1 MRDVVHAGQVSL
13 WIATWLVHL
22 GLPAFELGPV
32 CAPEGDVVQTRP
44 VLVET
49 VASRARAT
57 RADQTCCRSRA
68 RTPYG
73 GKRWPPCRRVEQAER
88 KLHLV
93 ILAMMPR
100 EALRGARHEGGP
112 SMTKKQRQL
121 PFAVMAAQAKMAE
134 EPDDPWKVAYFKRL
148 PENDSGESVPARDY
162 IWKECPT
169 SVAAFFSAVIVEVA
183 KAPPPKFVGGGY
195 WEAMHGDLA
204 GFHEIRKK
212 YRGLHYRVF
221 CRLDTESTATPPLLT
236 LLCGRTKPD
245 GTVFSDDEY
254 AEILALGKE
263 YLATNPRSVVL

>member
-1 MRDVVHAGQVSL
+1 
-13 WIATWLVHL
+13 
-22 GLPAFELGPV
+22 
-32 CAPEGDVVQTRP
+32 
-44 VLVET
+44 
-49 VASRARAT
+49 
-57 RADQTCCRSRA
+57 
-68 RTPYG
+68 
-73 GKRWPPCRRVEQAER
+73 
-88 KLHLV
+88 
-93 ILAMMPR
+93 
-100 EALRGARHEGGP
+100 
-112 SMTKKQRQL
+112 MTKKQRQL
-121 PFAVMAAQAKMAE
+121 PFAVMAAQAKMTE

-183 KAPPPKFVGGGY
+183 KAPPPKFAGGGY